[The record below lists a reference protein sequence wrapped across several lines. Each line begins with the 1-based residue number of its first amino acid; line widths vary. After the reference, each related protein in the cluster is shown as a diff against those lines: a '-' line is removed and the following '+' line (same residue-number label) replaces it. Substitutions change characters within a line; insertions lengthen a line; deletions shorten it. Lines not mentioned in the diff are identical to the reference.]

1 MIITHDSSIENYT
14 NLETKAFGIQQ
25 SAYLF
30 KVLYSSMY
38 EDKEQVVL
46 GELAANGLDAH
57 TAAGIPDTPIKIALP
72 TSLSPYL
79 VVTDTGIGMSLETI
93 ETVFPVYGSSTKRDS
108 NNPIG
113 GFGYG
118 CKSPFA
124 LSSSF
129 TVESNHEGFK
139 TVASC
144 YLDEGEPKFSVFL
157 HAPTDEP
164 NGTEIKV
171 PVSDEEVQRRLASKA
186 MYIFT
191 LWDTKPL
198 ITGFAST
205 YDENG
210 YTFSNN
216 EVYRTEEYLLLN
228 SDALRRHPSFTHF
241 TYNDRQ
247 CNPSL
252 VGVGPYMYKLPV
264 NIELAVRQL
273 PSWALLRDKAIAK
286 KTILLPIFNIG
297 ELELSPT
304 RETIEDTKANLALV
318 TERYKKICEDA
329 INTNDVDALTILAE
343 ITKIALEGERISD
356 NFSWVKPEDDRI
368 VNIDSD
374 KITACVAKLLNNAS
388 PLTYTYTS
396 QLMTDFTELVKTVK
410 EEALVCVQECLFTS
424 NYLNSTYISSRY
436 HWDPKSLRLLGYSS
450 KEDYGRAHT
459 IDPYSTEL
467 RKDIYL
473 RTLLDALQAVSSHY
487 SLSVNGSVRVTNT
500 SGAAGVSGRVV
511 VVTEGTEFHDDVRNY
526 TKHTGNTITVMQVRA
541 DRVGEFKSFL
551 EKGTHGGH
559 SMESLGITLTAFSD
573 VIKTSAD
580 YKETLKTRRKQRAAT
595 TKSPTATKKRVVT
608 PVGTL
613 YTVAGELVTETEV
626 YPADL
631 LNVAKWKKF
640 DHVVVVK
647 LLPSA
652 DLLNPKEVKGP
663 YVKSMEKSA
672 VLSIGSPKFGTKA
685 VKEFLNLL
693 RSSEVSYVERSTHTK
708 DSQSVTAYFKDV
720 PAVREERL
728 REGKV
733 IWASRLLAG
742 TATYASTRADLFNYV
757 VEGSSIPKLQ
767 LSALNSAI
775 HHNPTEEHRR
785 VFLELE
791 NRIPLLLRVILAG
804 SNRYIADNRHLP
816 DVLTGT
822 QKKLLQ
828 KIIRTLLNE
837 IDYKQ

>member
-14 NLETKAFGIQQ
+14 DLETKAFGIQQ

-57 TAAGIPDTPIKIALP
+57 TAAGTPDTPIKIALP

-139 TVASC
+139 TIASC

-157 HAPTDEP
+157 HGPTDEP

-171 PVSDEEVQRRLASKA
+171 PVSDETVQRRLASKA

-198 ITGFAST
+198 IAGFTSPI
-205 YDENG
+205 DENE
-210 YTFSNN
+210 YTLSNN
-216 EVYRTEEYLLLN
+216 EVYRDKEYLLLN
-228 SDALRRHPSFTHF
+228 SDALSRHPSYRRFIG
-241 TYNDRQ
+241 YSGKQ
-247 CNPSL
+247 SNPTL

-264 NIELAVRQL
+264 NIELAVMEL
-273 PSWALLRDKAIAK
+273 PSWTLLRDKAIAR
-286 KTILLPIFNIG
+286 KTILLPVFNIG

-318 TERYKKICEDA
+318 TERYKKICEDSV
-329 INTNDVDALTILAE
+329 NTNDVDALTILNE

-356 NFSWVKPEDDRI
+356 NFSWINTKDDRI
-368 VNIDSD
+368 INIDSD

-388 PLTYTYTS
+388 PLTYTYVS
-396 QLMTDFTELVKTVK
+396 QSMSDLAELAKTVK
-410 EEALVCVQECLFTS
+410 EETPVCVPDGLFTG
-424 NYLNSTYISSRY
+424 NYLTSTYIRKRY
-436 HWDPKSLRLLGYSS
+436 FSDQKSLSLLGYDGVN
-450 KEDYGRAHT
+450 DYGSAYT
-459 IDPYSTEL
+459 IDPYTTEL

-473 RTLLDALQAVSSHY
+473 GALLGVVPANSSRY
-487 SLSVNGSVRVTNT
+487 GLTANGAVRVVDMSSTV
-500 SGAAGVSGRVV
+500 AVSGRVV
-511 VVTEGTEFHDDVRNY
+511 VVTAGTEFHDNVRNY
-526 TKHTGNTITVMQVRA
+526 TKHTGNPITVMQVRA
-541 DRVGEFKSFL
+541 DRVDEFKSFL

-559 SMESLGITLTAFSD
+559 STEFLGID
-573 VIKTSAD
+573 VTDFADVVKVSAE
-580 YKETLKTRRKQRAAT
+580 YKETVKARRKKRAAA
-595 TKSPTATKKRVVT
+595 TKSSTPLTKRVVA
-608 PVGTL
+608 PVGIL
-613 YTVAGELVTETEV
+613 YTVADELVTETEV
-626 YPADL
+626 YPVDL
-631 LNVAKWKKF
+631 LNAKKWKEF

-647 LLPSA
+647 TLPSTE
-652 DLLNPKEVKGP
+652 LVNTNGVKGP
-663 YVKSMEKSA
+663 YAKFMEKSA

-685 VKEFLNLL
+685 VQEFLNLL
-693 RSSEVSYVERSTHTK
+693 SSSEVSHVKHSTNPRDRRDIT
-708 DSQSVTAYFKDV
+708 SYFRDV
-720 PAVREERL
+720 PAIRQERMK
-728 REGKV
+728 EGKV
-733 IWASRLLAG
+733 IWVSGLIAG
-742 TATYASTRADLFNYV
+742 ASTHAITRSGLYNYV
-757 VEGSSIPKLQ
+757 VEGSNIPKLRPDVR
-767 LSALNSAI
+767 NSAI
-775 HHNPTEEHRR
+775 HYNATEEQRA

-791 NRIPLLLRVILAG
+791 NQIPLLIRVILAG
-804 SNRYIADNRHLP
+804 LNRHDTEDNRLP
-816 DVLTGT
+816 EVLTET
-822 QKKLLQ
+822 QRKLLQ
-828 KIIRTLLNE
+828 KAIRTLLKA
-837 IDYKQ
+837 IDYN